1 MKFKPIVNPTPAD
14 LILEQILNLL
24 KSGELS
30 PGERL
35 PSEYELQKAF
45 SVTKQQ
51 LKTAFKRLELYGVIE
66 TKPQSGTFISNIY
79 SKILEGL
86 VRNII
91 ALDDATDFMELYEA
105 RLILEVRAAELA
117 AERADEKELRALR
130 DIHQDFVKAVA
141 TGERGGDLDIYFHME
156 IIRLSKNK
164 TMISMFSLIT
174 KKLVDFWVETDGV
187 ESYVS
192 QERAEQT
199 IAEHGRIL
207 EALSGHDA
215 KASGLL
221 MREHLERSMKVN
233 E

>member
-130 DIHQDFVKAVA
+130 DIHQDFVKAVEI
-141 TGERGGDLDIYFHME
+141 GERGGDLDIYFHME

-207 EALSGHDA
+207 EALSGHDV